1 MGTKRD
7 LLADDNVWAAM
18 VAHRFAR
25 HPAINLPPGNLW
37 EPGIA
42 RSLAKAVKE
51 GRHSRDGV
59 EMLMALQL
67 GIAEQRS
74 TTEHEQQRR
83 NEG

>member
-1 MGTKRD
+1 MNSDKPKKSKRPNP
-7 LLADDNVWAAM
+7 LEDDNVWAAM
-18 VAHRFAR
+18 VAHKFAR

-42 RSLAKAVKE
+42 RSLVKAVKE

-67 GIAEQRS
+67 GITEQRV
-74 TTEHEQQRR
+74 EER
-83 NEG
+83 